1 LIRIKSFGKFGA
13 SLAARFVEDGKMRLA
28 ALLPMLFLLPG
39 MAAAQTP
46 ECRTVP
52 KATDRLAC
60 YDKAAPPRAL
70 ENSAATKAAAGART
84 GNPAQKQVPAD
95 QQAPLAD
102 ILEVEN
108 SRLDAK
114 IKNICRGC

>member
-1 LIRIKSFGKFGA
+1 
-13 SLAARFVEDGKMRLA
+13 MRLA
-28 ALLPMLFLLPG
+28 ALLPMLCLLPAI
-39 MAAAQTP
+39 AAAQTP

-84 GNPAQKQVPAD
+84 GNPAQKQVPTD
-95 QQAPLAD
+95 QQAPSD

>member
-1 LIRIKSFGKFGA
+1 MK
-13 SLAARFVEDGKMRLA
+13 LA
-28 ALLPMLFLLPG
+28 ALLPMLCLLPG

-60 YDKAAPPRAL
+60 YDKAAPPTAL
-70 ENSAATKAAAGART
+70 KNSAATKAAAGASA

-102 ILEVEN
+102 ILAVEN
-108 SRLDAK
+108 NRLDAK